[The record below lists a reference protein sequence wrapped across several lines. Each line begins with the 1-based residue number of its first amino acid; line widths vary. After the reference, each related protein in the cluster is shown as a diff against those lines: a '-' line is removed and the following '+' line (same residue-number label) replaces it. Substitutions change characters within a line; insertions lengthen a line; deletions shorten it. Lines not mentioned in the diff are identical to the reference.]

1 MDLNAS
7 PPLKRA
13 RRQSLT
19 PVEDEDITGI
29 RAILSDEFDRD
40 IELIKAHSCQLETKQ
55 QLQAV
60 IQELSQKLPHFQHL
74 KRVHDRSVLI
84 CPSSDIGATD
94 TLEQH
99 LQRFAFSE
107 HVLRALCQEVRV
119 VEVPGRMPRLRVQYE
134 KTLRHWPCKFHPN
147 HYSESLRNGSNFS
160 SGQRRFHKRMAQL
173 LVRLSRDVNSDRPI
187 GICVDPRRPSIV
199 AIAGGGESRSPH
211 EHCGMLLVDYVAR
224 SQQGGATETDLT
236 FVEDP
241 EAGAETTLR
250 GIPTAYYDFLSKN
263 DEYKDLQFGAETRR
277 SDEMQQQQQQKEQVQ
292 GADNLAKFGPYLC
305 TGYDVYLLQEPCL
318 MCSMALVHSRAK
330 RVFFLRSSENGALAT
345 RFQLHAVRE
354 LNHHYEVFQFT
365 TKQDADLT

>member
-1 MDLNAS
+1 MDLTAS
-7 PPLKRA
+7 PPIKRA

-19 PVEDEDITGI
+19 PVEEEDITGI

-40 IELIKAHSCQLETKQ
+40 IKLVKAHSCQLETKQ

-60 IQELSQKLPHFQHL
+60 IQELSQKLPHFHHL

-84 CPSSDIGATD
+84 CPSSDIEASE

-119 VEVPGRMPRLRVQYE
+119 VEVPERMPRLRVQYE

-160 SGQRRFHKRMAQL
+160 SEQRRFHKRVAQL
-173 LVRLSRDVNSDRPI
+173 LVRLSRDVNAGGPV
-187 GICVDPRRPSIV
+187 GICVDPRQPSIV
-199 AIAGGGESRSPH
+199 AIAGGEASRSPH
-211 EHCGMLLVDYVAR
+211 EHCSMLLVDYVAR
-224 SQQGGATETDLT
+224 SQQGGATATDLT
-236 FVEDP
+236 FAEDP
-241 EAGAETTLR
+241 EAGAKTTLR
-250 GIPTAYYDFLSKN
+250 GIPTAYYEYLNK
-263 DEYKDLQFGAETRR
+263 DEDCKHLEFGAETGRT
-277 SDEMQQQQQQKEQVQ
+277 DEVKQQQQGQ

-330 RVFFLRSSENGALAT
+330 RVFFLRTSENGALVT
-345 RFQLHAVRE
+345 RFQLHTVRE

-365 TKQDADLT
+365 TKQDAKLT

>member
-1 MDLNAS
+1 MDLTAS
-7 PPLKRA
+7 PPVKRA

-19 PVEDEDITGI
+19 PGEDEDITGI
-29 RAILSDEFDRD
+29 RAILSDEFDRE
-40 IELIKAHSCQLETKQ
+40 IELVKAHSCQLETKQ

-84 CPSSDIGATD
+84 CPSSDIEASE

-99 LQRFAFSE
+99 LQRFSFSE
-107 HVLRALCQEVRV
+107 HVLRALCQGVRV
-119 VEVPGRMPRLRVQYE
+119 VEVPERMPRLRVQYE

-160 SGQRRFHKRMAQL
+160 SEQRRFHKRMAQL
-173 LVRLSRDVNSDRPI
+173 LVRLSRDVNADRAV
-187 GICVDPRRPSIV
+187 GICVDPRRPSLV

-211 EHCGMLLVDYVAR
+211 EHCSMLLVDYVAR

-236 FVEDP
+236 FAEDP
-241 EAGAETTLR
+241 EPGAGTTVR
-250 GIPTAYYDFLSKN
+250 GIPTAYYDYLNK
-263 DEYKDLQFGAETRR
+263 DENYNDLQFGAETRR
-277 SDEMQQQQQQKEQVQ
+277 SDDALQQQQQQAQ

-345 RFQLHAVRE
+345 RFQLHTVRE

-365 TKQDADLT
+365 TKQNEEQK

>member
-7 PPLKRA
+7 PPNKRA
-13 RRQSLT
+13 RKQSLT
-19 PVEDEDITGI
+19 PVEEKDITGI

-40 IELIKAHSCQLETKQ
+40 IELVKAHSCQLTTKQ

-84 CPSSDIGATD
+84 CPSSDIKESE

-99 LQRFAFSE
+99 LQRFAFSD
-107 HVLRALCQEVRV
+107 HVLRALCQGVRV
-119 VEVPGRMPRLRVQYE
+119 VEVPERMPRLRVQYE
-134 KTLRHWPCKFHPN
+134 KTLQHWPCKFHPN

-160 SGQRRFHKRMAQL
+160 LEQRRFHKRMAQL
-173 LVRLSRDVNSDRPI
+173 LVRLSRDVNAGGPM
-187 GICVDPRRPSIV
+187 GICVDPRRPSVV
-199 AIAGGGESRSPH
+199 AIAGGEESRSPH
-211 EHCGMLLVDYVAR
+211 EHCSMLLVDYVAR

-236 FVEDP
+236 FAEDP
-241 EAGAETTLR
+241 EAEAETTLR
-250 GIPTAYYDFLSKN
+250 GIPTAYYNYLSKEE
-263 DEYKDLQFGAETRR
+263 EYKDLAFGAETRR
-277 SDEMQQQQQQKEQVQ
+277 SDDVQQQQQAQ
-292 GADNLAKFGPYLC
+292 GADNLVKFGPYLC

-345 RFQLHAVRE
+345 RFQLHTVRE

-365 TKQDADLT
+365 TKQDAELT